1 MFSSNHLYILQRTG
15 CFLFWFR
22 FPTTGPI
29 FATAITNRRKVTT
42 TIIHGHNNNTIFG
55 TTKLKGEVQVL
66 AIGSDE
72 TRTEETNMTTIKDT
86 TVFVKSVWDGSD
98 EDGFNSL
105 NHPGYSIESNSNNHH
120 TGGWHAYREVW
131 TKSKS
136 NDENN
141 QQTSSSDGN
150 DDDDDGADH
159 SNSTCWVREIIE
171 DVTKFDYKSME
182 IGRPPK
188 ILVLYGS
195 LRPNSFSRKCAYEFA
210 RLLDLLGCDVR
221 VYNPR
226 GLPVRDPAFENE
238 AKVIELRAL
247 THWSD
252 GHMWVSPE
260 MHGTITGTFKNQID
274 WIPLNTGSVRPT
286 QGKTCCVAQ
295 VNGGSQSFNAV
306 NALRLLA
313 RWMRM
318 PCCTNQSSVAKA
330 WKEFDD
336 SGRMKES
343 SFRERVVDVAEE
355 FAKFTAVMAP
365 IKESLTN
372 RYSERKEK
380 LNKGRLLT
388 QAEKEKET
396 MIEKSRK

>member
-1 MFSSNHLYILQRTG
+1 MKLRSIATLIIMTNSHATTTDGVQKISSEAFAWNVDNKEAFSSL
-15 CFLFWFR
+15 
-22 FPTTGPI
+22 
-29 FATAITNRRKVTT
+29 
-42 TIIHGHNNNTIFG
+42 
-55 TTKLKGEVQVL
+55 
-66 AIGSDE
+66 S
-72 TRTEETNMTTIKDT
+72 
-86 TVFVKSVWDGSD
+86 
-98 EDGFNSL
+98 
-105 NHPGYSIESNSNNHH
+105 HPGYALCSDPETF
-120 TGGWHAYREVW
+120 TGGWNAYREVW
-131 TKSKS
+131 KKSDVPDSGTSGCWIK
-136 NDENN
+136 DEVLEMI
-141 QQTSSSDGN
+141 TS
-150 DDDDDGADH
+150 
-159 SNSTCWVREIIE
+159 
-171 DVTKFDYKSME
+171 FDYAKMP
-182 IGRPPK
+182 IGRSPR

-195 LRPNSFSRKCAYEFA
+195 LRPTSFSRKLAHEFA

-226 GLPVRDPAFENE
+226 GLPVRDPALENNI
-238 AKVIELRAL
+238 KVRELRAL

-295 VNGGSQSFNAV
+295 VNGGSQSFNAI

-336 SGRMKES
+336 DGRMKDS

-355 FAKFTAVMAP
+355 FAKFTAVMTP
-365 IKESLTN
+365 VSDDLTN

-380 LNKGRLLT
+380 LEKGRLLS
-388 QAEKEKET
+388 QVEKEKGER
-396 MIEKSRK
+396 KSA

>member
-1 MFSSNHLYILQRTG
+1 MFISNYHLISRLQRTG
-15 CFLFWFR
+15 CLLCWFR
-22 FPTTGPI
+22 FVGTGTSGPT
-29 FATAITNRRKVTT
+29 FATSITTSITT
-42 TIIHGHNNNTIFG
+42 R
-55 TTKLKGEVQVL
+55 TTNLKSEVLTV
-66 AIGSDE
+66 GSDNR
-72 TRTEETNMTTIKDT
+72 RTEETSMTPKNDT
-86 TVFVKSVWDGSD
+86 EVFVKSVWDGSD
-98 EDGFNSL
+98 EDFNSL
-105 NHPGYSIESNSNNHH
+105 NHPGYSTESNKSHH
-120 TGGWHAYREVW
+120 TGGWHAHREVW
-131 TKSKS
+131 TESKTNS
-136 NDENN
+136 DE
-141 QQTSSSDGN
+141 
-150 DDDDDGADH
+150 DGADRL
-159 SNSTCWVREIIE
+159 NSTCWVKDIIQ
-171 DVTKFDYKSME
+171 DVTKFDYNSME
-182 IGRPPK
+182 IGRPPR

-195 LRPNSFSRKCAYEFA
+195 LRPSSFSRKCAYEFA

-226 GLPVRDPAFENE
+226 GLPVRDPALENE

-318 PCCTNQSSVAKA
+318 PCVTNQSSVAKA

-336 SGRMKES
+336 NGRMKES

-355 FAKFTAVMAP
+355 FAKFTATMTPV
-365 IKESLTN
+365 KDSLTN

-380 LNKGRLLT
+380 N
-388 QAEKEKET
+388 
-396 MIEKSRK
+396 